1 MKNYNVEL
9 NQSDIGILTDILIE
23 QSKKCESITTAEWVL
38 ELIEKIQKPITP
50 RWKLQTIDFGDYKKT
65 SIVRI

>member
-1 MKNYNVEL
+1 MKRGCKPTKGATKMKNYNVEL

-38 ELIEKIQKPITP
+38 ELIEKIQKPMA
-50 RWKLQTIDFGDYKKT
+50 
-65 SIVRI
+65 